1 MIKIYFLFIGL
12 IFIALSCKNR
22 DNAVKLDEKYIS
34 QLKQERVNKDS
45 EMQHDSTSPFNI
57 DSTAKFEP
65 LKYFEPTSEF
75 IFKSKLFKNEKQDTI
90 KIFGTR
96 GEERKA
102 IIEGNVLLN
111 YRGQNH
117 KLNVYKSF
125 SKNGQV
131 YYSIWFTD
139 QTTGN
144 ETYHVGRYLDF
155 ELNSDPEFVYSID
168 FNRAYN
174 PYCSY
179 SIRYSCA
186 IPTKEDY
193 LDFKINAGEKNF
205 HAELKA
211 EKK

>member
-1 MIKIYFLFIGL
+1 MIKKYFLFIGL
-12 IFIALSCKNR
+12 IFIALSCKNHN
-22 DNAVKLDEKYIS
+22 DAVKLDEQYIS

-45 EMQHDSTSPFNI
+45 EMKHDSNSPFNM

-102 IIEGNVLLN
+102 IVEGYVVLN
-111 YRGQNH
+111 YQGQSH

-125 SKNGQV
+125 SNNGQV

-139 QTTGN
+139 QTTGK

-155 ELNSDPEFVYSID
+155 ELNPDPEFIYSID

-179 SIRYSCA
+179 SSRYSCA

-193 LDFKINAGEKNF
+193 LDFKIKAGEKNF
-205 HAELKA
+205 HKELKT